1 MVEWLTALFDS
12 RIFMR
17 ADAVFG
23 FLFLGFFV
31 FLYFSKEGKDER
43 GRGLIATASLI
54 AFVMLFVLLN
64 IYAGFYAWSMDHI
77 VRLSNGIQTVY
88 TLFLLT
94 AEIALLI
101 LRKIRWPEPYGF
113 KKGIA
118 DTMQFLLFCKK
129 SVLCA
134 FLPCTCFAR
143 SWQETGHGFHTA
155 IKD

>member
-1 MVEWLTALFDS
+1 
-12 RIFMR
+12 MR
-17 ADAVFG
+17 VDAVFG